1 MFSVAIEGLEP
12 RTLMAQTIGDI
23 ITQIRADVAASK
35 ATVAASAKI
44 ATADQHTLAADLGP
58 KTKANSALLKI
69 LGKDFKASLANI
81 KAMQVRANL
90 IGNIDLNKAA
100 FAVNKAINQ
109 KFSAKSLALANKA
122 LAKLSADDNA
132 FVSPTVFNAFYAV
145 TATPQTDEGTIG
157 TSNPDN
163 TALTAALPALT
174 AEANFSTALYPQ
186 FNALVMDIST
196 FATAITSNYPGTVF

>member
-1 MFSVAIEGLEP
+1 
-12 RTLMAQTIGDI
+12 MAQTFAQM
-23 ITQIRADVAASK
+23 ITQIQSDVATSK
-35 ATVAASAKI
+35 ATVTASGKI
-44 ATADQHTLAADLGP
+44 SAADQHTLAADLGHAS
-58 KTKANSALLKI
+58 KANAALLKT
-69 LGKDFKASLANI
+69 LGKDFKAALANI
-81 KAMQVRANL
+81 KSMQARANL
-90 IGNIDLNKAA
+90 IGNTDLKKAVA
-100 FAVNKAINQ
+100 ALSTTIAHNL
-109 KFSAKSLALANKA
+109 SAKTLAVANKA

-163 TALTAALPALT
+163 TALAAALPALQ

-196 FATAITSNYPGTVF
+196 FATAITNTYPGTVF